1 MLTANPHQGTEI
13 LSLSCEFAGL
23 VNPDDIGK
31 LAAT

>member
-1 MLTANPHQGTEI
+1 MFTANPHQGTEI
-13 LSLSCEFAGL
+13 ISLNREFAGL

>member
-1 MLTANPHQGTEI
+1 MLTANPQQGTEI
-13 LSLSCEFAGL
+13 LSRNREFAGL